1 MSSDTT
7 LAPRVM
13 APAQDARRVIWARVC
28 TIVVFVAALTACAR
42 RFGGAATS
50 KYVEARFTR
59 SLLSAQTAV
68 RKPI

>member
-13 APAQDARRVIWARVC
+13 SPPQDARRVIGARVC
-28 TIVVFVAALTACAR
+28 TIVVFVAALSACAR
-42 RFGGAATS
+42 RFEGADTS
-50 KYVEARFTR
+50 KYVEGRFSR
-59 SLLSAQTAV
+59 SLLSAPTAV